1 MIKLSNKLGW
11 RWIPSLYFAEGLP
24 YAIIITVSVIMY
36 KNLGISNADIALYTS
51 WFYLPWVIK
60 PLWSPF
66 VDLLKS
72 KRWWIISMQTL
83 LGAGF
88 AGVAFLI
95 PTSFFFQSTVAL
107 LWLMAFS
114 SATHDIAADGYYML
128 AQDESDQSFFV
139 GVRNIFYRVAMVVGQ
154 GLLVMTAG
162 LLDKITGNIY
172 NAWSIVFFIIAI
184 TLLAIAAYHKFT
196 LPQADEDSPKDIS
209 RIGDLFTSFFKKK
222 GIIATM
228 LFILLYRLGES
239 QLTKIAAPF
248 LLDSHD
254 VGGLGMDNER
264 VGLLYGTIGVIA
276 LLIGGLLGGF
286 VSARDGLK
294 KWIWPMA
301 LAMNIPN
308 VVYVYL
314 ATAQPDQFWIVC
326 SAVAVEQFG
335 YGFGFTAFT
344 LYLIQFSQGP
354 YKAAHYALCTGFMA
368 LGMMLPGMISGF
380 VQEALGYKMFFIYVL
395 LCCIPGMM
403 VIKWLQIKQPDVK

>member
-1 MIKLSNKLGW
+1 MVKLSNKLGW

-72 KRWWIISMQTL
+72 KRWWIISMQTI

>member
-1 MIKLSNKLGW
+1 MVKLSNKLGW

-286 VSARDGLK
+286 VSARNGLK